1 MDSLTQM
8 VLGAAV
14 GEATLGKKVGNRAMM
29 WGAVA
34 GTLPDLD
41 VIANFFM
48 SPIDALAFHR
58 GITHAAIVCLFGA
71 LIWVG

>member
-14 GEATLGKKVGNRAMM
+14 AEATLGKKVGNKAAL

-34 GTLPDLD
+34 GTIPDLD
-41 VIANFFM
+41 VIGMFFLNTV
-48 SPIDALAFHR
+48 DELHFHR
-58 GITHAAIVCLFGA
+58 GFTHSILFS
-71 LIWVG
+71 LFFCWR